1 MIGILLF
8 WLAFAPVQ
16 PVPGK
21 SAVPRQEQLH
31 RQKDSAAG
39 TEKRV
44 LSNPVAEILRCQFD
58 RMRQQK
64 DPAYGI
70 ERQTFISQLAR
81 FYAARG
87 YQPVWTNRAMVS
99 ALIGAV
105 EEAANDGLEPSDY
118 HIREIRG
125 FYGQPPATPELQARY
140 DLLMSDAFLTLAS
153 HLRYG
158 KVDPVSLD
166 PNWNLSNN
174 ISRSALEYRLQ
185 SALAAE
191 RIAAVL
197 QELRPQHPEY
207 DRLRKGLA
215 RYRLIA
221 REGGWQALTEGAAFK
236 EGLRDVR
243 VPMLR
248 QRLEASGDLA
258 FQKKDSSTVYSREMT
273 NAVKR
278 FQKRNGMDVDGVV
291 GAATLRIM
299 NVPVEQRIDQLRIN
313 LERYRWFFSDLGPT
327 YIMVNIADFT
337 LKYVENGRQRWSTR
351 VIVGKP
357 YRETP
362 VFKADMQYIV
372 FNPQWVIPP
381 TILEKDALPAI
392 RKSTSYL
399 ARKKLK
405 VIDRDGRVVD
415 PASVSW
421 SQYSGAN
428 LPYRLQQTAG
438 DHGSLGRVKFM
449 LPNVHIV
456 YLHDTP
462 TKDLFEK
469 STRTFSS
476 GCIRVENPLDLAGLV
491 LQDSVKWSGER
502 IRAAVNTGK
511 TTTVFLPKRIPVFIL
526 YMTAVA
532 NGDEILFREDVYNRD
547 KTVLKALVKPVP
559 EYKTQSCGL

>member
-8 WLAFAPVQ
+8 WLAFSPVQ
-16 PVPGK
+16 PVPGNP
-21 SAVPRQEQLH
+21 AAQRQEQLH
-31 RQKDSAAG
+31 RQKDSSAG
-39 TEKRV
+39 PEKRV
-44 LSNPVAEILRCQFD
+44 LSNPVAENLRCHFD
-58 RMRQQK
+58 RLLQEK
-64 DPAYGI
+64 GPAYGI
-70 ERQTFISQLAR
+70 ERQSFVRQLAR

-87 YQPVWTNRAMVS
+87 YQPVWTNRTMV
-99 ALIGAV
+99 ADLISAV
-105 EEAANDGLEPSDY
+105 EESANDGLDPSDY

-125 FYGQPPATPELQARY
+125 FYGRPPATPDLQARY
-140 DLLMSDAFLTLAS
+140 DLLMSDAFITLAS

-158 KVDPVSLD
+158 KVDPGSLD
-166 PNWNLSNN
+166 PNWNLGNTV
-174 ISRSALEYRLQ
+174 SRSALEYRLQ
-185 SALAAE
+185 NALAAG

-215 RYRLIA
+215 RYRLIS
-221 REGGWQALTEGAAFK
+221 REGGWKALNEGASFK
-236 EGLRDVR
+236 EGLRDSR
-243 VPMLR
+243 VPLLR

-258 FQKKDSSTVYSREMT
+258 LLKRDSSTVYTREMA

-291 GAATLRIM
+291 GAATLRVM
-299 NVPVEQRIDQLRIN
+299 NIQVEQRIDQLRIN

-337 LKYVENGRQRWSTR
+337 LKYVENGSQRWNTR

-362 VFKADMQYIV
+362 VFKADMQYVV

-381 TILEKDALPAI
+381 TILDKDALPAI
-392 RKSTSYL
+392 RKSISYL
-399 ARKKLK
+399 DHKKLK
-405 VIDRDGRVVD
+405 VLDRDGKVVD

-421 SQYSGAN
+421 SLYSAAN

-449 LPNVHIV
+449 LPNEHIV

-476 GCIRVENPLDLAGLV
+476 GCIRVENPLDLAGMV

-511 TTTVFLPKRIPVFIL
+511 TITAFLPKRIPVFIL
-526 YMTAVA
+526 YMTAIA
-532 NGDEILFREDVYNRD
+532 NGDEILFRDDVYNRD
-547 KTVLKALVKPVP
+547 NAVLKALDKPVP
-559 EYKTQSCGL
+559 AYKTQSCGL